1 MFEGKSL
8 VDILEIG
15 GPVLWVLL
23 MLSVASLTV
32 ICYKV
37 FELWRKGRIARV
49 VFMPTLFDKIKT
61 GSLDKAVEY
70 CNSVDAP
77 IAAVAKAGIV
87 AFKTGESLGEFMDRE
102 IMIQTVELEKYMTV
116 LGTVG
121 NIAVYIGLLG
131 TVIGIIG
138 AFGNMS
144 SSEGGGGISVLIGS
158 ISEALTATATGLFV
172 AIPASTAYN
181 FLTKKI
187 DKFVVG
193 MEYCASAIEDKFNLN
208 K

>member
-8 VDILEIG
+8 HDILEMG
-15 GPVLWVLL
+15 GPVFLVLIC
-23 MLSVASLTV
+23 LSITSLTV
-32 ICYKV
+32 ICYKI
-37 FELWRKGRIARV
+37 FEFWKKGKISRA
-49 VFMPTLFDKIKT
+49 VFMPNLFEKIKN
-61 GSLDKAVEY
+61 GGLDKAIEY
-70 CNSVDAP
+70 CDKVNAP
-77 IAAVAKAGIV
+77 IAAVAKSGIV

-102 IMIQTVELEKYMTV
+102 IMLRTVELERYV
-116 LGTVG
+116 IILGTVG
-121 NIAVYIGLLG
+121 NIAIYIGLLG

-144 SSEGGGGISVLIGS
+144 EGGGGISGLIGH
-158 ISEALTATATGLFV
+158 ISEALLCTATGLVV

-181 FLTKKI
+181 FITKKI
-187 DKFVVG
+187 DKFVIG